1 MVFRPAPPGEVGGQF
16 TDARTE
22 EVLHTV
28 GVGGGALPGGHGHTA
43 VLLLNHPHRVCC
55 SPSPGDTPQPVTGAS
70 PHSRASPR
78 WSVCRAEGGTQSLS
92 VGERSEWSPDPTW
105 SSPPL
110 WFSQLVITDLTCED
124 CSISPA
130 ALLSTCCEGDIHP
143 SLGRKGP
150 LPHSLG
156 MGLGSSV
163 PEPGWRYLF
172 PQHSAC
178 RMFRQIH
185 SGQESQSGKA
195 LVCRDQTESRPN
207 GY

>member
-1 MVFRPAPPGEVGGQF
+1 MTVFRPAPPGEVGGQF

-22 EVLHTV
+22 EAPHTV
-28 GVGGGALPGGHGHTA
+28 GVGGGALPGGRGHTA
-43 VLLLNHPHRVCC
+43 VLLLTHPHCVCC

-92 VGERSEWSPDPTW
+92 LGERSEWSPDPTW

-124 CSISPA
+124 YSIHL
-130 ALLSTCCEGDIHP
+130 LLSSVHAVKKTSILPRG
-143 SLGRKGP
+143 GRAT
-150 LPHSLG
+150 LPHSLR

-163 PEPGWRYLF
+163 PEPG
-172 PQHSAC
+172 
-178 RMFRQIH
+178 
-185 SGQESQSGKA
+185 
-195 LVCRDQTESRPN
+195 
-207 GY
+207 